1 MGLAREKGR
10 AWASCPLLLL
20 PRPHS
25 ENPASPPGATL
36 LPGHVM
42 YIAHAASILKHS
54 GYPPHVHLSLS
65 FLTCTGMSCP
75 DHWPLYPPSM
85 ATSHGATWD
94 RSSSRRNWTTP
105 LKNLHLSCF
114 GLLPNFTSC

>member
-10 AWASCPLLLL
+10 AWASCPLPLL

-42 YIAHAASILKHS
+42 YIGHAASILKHS
-54 GYPPHVHLSLS
+54 GLSTACGSEPQFSHLHR
-65 FLTCTGMSCP
+65 
-75 DHWPLYPPSM
+75 DE
-85 ATSHGATWD
+85 
-94 RSSSRRNWTTP
+94 
-105 LKNLHLSCF
+105 
-114 GLLPNFTSC
+114 LP